1 MQTQELALVTY
12 TILTQMSVGA
22 FVILGLVNWYALSKT
37 DEKNANEMSDRALL
51 AIGPVLVLGM
61 LASFLHL
68 GNPINAYRAISN
80 LDSSWLSREILFTL
94 LFVATGAVFA
104 LMQWRKVG
112 SFQLR
117 RIIALVAAAFGIVL
131 VYSMSN
137 VYMLAAEPSWNSIA
151 TPITFYI
158 TTFLLGGLALGVAFV
173 LNYYYLKS
181 KDRADIGI
189 QSDLLRTTLKWI
201 AVGSIVL
208 LGVQLIVVPLYVS
221 QLSGGNAAAVESA
234 SLLTTEYGWVFLLRL
249 VFVVLG
255 AGLFGIFLYR
265 NALLNKERMMA
276 SGVVSAF
283 AFVLVAEV
291 LGRVLFYA
299 THIRIGL

>member
-1 MQTQELALVTY
+1 
-12 TILTQMSVGA
+12 MSVGA

-131 VYSMSN
+131 VYSMAN